1 MNNTTPKKL
10 ATKLQV
16 FFINFAMQNKNNK
29 L

>member
-1 MNNTTPKKL
+1 MNNHAPKKL
-10 ATKLQV
+10 ATKLQD